1 MGPWQEHVAVS
12 AIILDERQHSVA
24 LQLESLAETAFGAV
38 SIVRY
43 WNIGCERG
51 EDQDMGPR

>member
-43 WNIGCERG
+43 WNIGCEV
-51 EDQDMGPR
+51 